1 MPFFFPTFYR
11 ASCRA
16 SYLASWMSGIAA
28 ILLAPAVSLCGQ
40 SAACPAVADHVAT
53 PAGTAYGEGRY
64 GAAEELYEQAL
75 AKTPQDVELS
85 ATLVH
90 TLLHEGKV
98 AQASTQANTSLAANP
113 HAAPTLTALAEV
125 QLRQGEPW
133 LALET
138 LDQATATDPC
148 YARIHL
154 IRSRALRIDSMYASE
169 RKELE
174 SAYDIDPTDSDIQY
188 EWSRVDSPA
197 NEIEG
202 TDKALAA
209 QKDIDVETRKR
220 AETTVHAMMPLLFET
235 SQTCQVVP
243 DAPSATLPLKATYAD
258 PKHIDGYRLEADFPQ
273 GKAKLIVDTAAS
285 GLFISKALADLNGF
299 KQGPEDPPGTAHI
312 DSFRVGSLE
321 FRNCLVGVTDGPIAG
336 KADGFI
342 GTDIFASWLITLDYR
357 NAKLILAPL
366 PPQAGDLPG
375 DRAVPPEFAD
385 YTPVYHRR
393 QYLLVPLT
401 FGNKSRKLFILATG
415 MRFSAMTSP
424 VAHSLS
430 KMTVNFTNTEQ
441 TANGGKAQFYR
452 EVFDIQMASL
462 PQIHQGHILELDPT
476 VIDRNAGF
484 EIAGMLGLDVLQP
497 LTLHLDYRDGLV
509 KFETTEESVKPL
521 FGKGTMI
528 ASKSAAP
535 ANQADQPVCQPGDT
549 IARPLSETIEAR
561 ATGGF
566 DSAHLKPGK
575 EIWVRVISGYVY
587 PGCTLDLDAIL
598 YGHVTAASTLKNSS
612 ESELSLVFDHADC
625 TGHAKKPLTLRLI
638 GLVAPPD
645 ESRRLLHEI
654 PVEVSGG
661 AQQVGGSRTGKDAV
675 SELNNNDDNLNPGGP
690 PRTIHPGIVVR
701 MPDVKLAPEGGREC
715 SAKITSTKNS
725 VTIGTGAELLLSLMV
740 PQ

>member
-1 MPFFFPTFYR
+1 MPFFLSNFCR

-16 SYLASWMSGIAA
+16 SRMSGIAA
-28 ILLAPAVSLCGQ
+28 ILLAAAVSVCGQ
-40 SAACPAVADHVAT
+40 SPVCPAVADHAVS

-75 AKTPQDVELS
+75 AKSPQDVELS
-85 ATLVH
+85 AALVH
-90 TLLHEGKV
+90 TLLHEGKI
-98 AQASTQANTSLAANP
+98 AQASTQVNTVLAANP

-138 LDQATATDPC
+138 LDQAAAADPC

-169 RKELE
+169 RKEIE
-174 SAYDIDPTDSDIQY
+174 SAYDIDPSDPDIQY

-202 TDKALAA
+202 TDKALAT
-209 QKDIDVETRKR
+209 QKDIDAETRKK
-220 AETTVHAMMPLLFET
+220 AEATVHAMMPLLFET

-243 DAPSATLPLKATYAD
+243 DAPSATLPLQATYAD

-312 DSFRVGSLE
+312 DSFRVGPLE

-336 KADGFI
+336 KSDGFI
-342 GTDIFASWLITLDYR
+342 GADIFASWLITLDYR

-366 PPQAGDLPG
+366 PPQPGDLPG
-375 DRAVPPEFAD
+375 DRTVPPALAD
-385 YTPVYHRR
+385 FTPVYHRR

-415 MRFSAMTSP
+415 MRYSAMTSP

-441 TANGGKAQFYR
+441 TTNGGKAQFYR
-452 EVFDIQMASL
+452 EVFDMQMGSL

-497 LTLHLDYRDGLV
+497 LTLHSDYRDGLV
-509 KFETTEESVKPL
+509 KFETTEAAVTPL

-528 ASKSAAP
+528 ASKPSAP
-535 ANQADQPVCQPGDT
+535 ADGADQPVCQPGDT
-549 IARPLSETIEAR
+549 IDRPLNETIEAR

-566 DSAHLKPGK
+566 DSAHLKVGK
-575 EIWVRVISGYVY
+575 EIWVRVLSGVVY
-587 PGCTLDLDAIL
+587 PGCTLDQDAIL
-598 YGHVTAASTLKNSS
+598 YGRVTAATSLKNSS
-612 ESELSLVFDHADC
+612 ESELSVSFDHGDC
-625 TGHAKKPLTLRLI
+625 DGHAKKPLSLRLI

-645 ESRRLLHEI
+645 ESRRLHDEL
-654 PVEVSGG
+654 PVEVAGG
-661 AQQVGGSRTGKDAV
+661 GRSISIAAQGLVNVYD
-675 SELNNNDDNLNPGGP
+675 LNLNPNGP
-690 PRTIHPGIVVR
+690 PHTVHPGIVVN
-701 MPDVKLAPEGGREC
+701 MPAVKLEPEGGPEC

-725 VTIGTGAELLLSLMV
+725 VTLGTGTELILTMMV
-740 PQ
+740 AQ

>member
-1 MPFFFPTFYR
+1 M
-11 ASCRA
+11 
-16 SYLASWMSGIAA
+16 SWIAA
-28 ILLAPAVSLCGQ
+28 ILLVPAASLCGQ
-40 SAACPAVADHVAT
+40 SAACPAVANHVAT

-85 ATLVH
+85 AALVH
-90 TLLHEGKV
+90 ALLHEGKV

-125 QLRQGEPW
+125 QLRHGEPW

-138 LDQATATDPC
+138 LDQAAAADPC
-148 YARIHL
+148 FARIHL

-174 SAYDIDPTDSDIQY
+174 SAYDIDPTDPDIQY

-202 TDKALAA
+202 TDKALAN
-209 QKDIDVETRKR
+209 QKDIDAETRKR

-235 SQTCQVVP
+235 SQTCKVVP
-243 DAPSATLPLKATYAD
+243 DAPSATLSLQATYAD
-258 PKHIDGYRLEADFPQ
+258 AKHIDGYRLEADFPQ
-273 GKAKLIVDTAAS
+273 SKAKLIVDTAAS

-312 DSFRVGSLE
+312 DSFRVGPLE

-336 KADGFI
+336 KSDGFI

-375 DRAVPPEFAD
+375 DRTVPPELAD
-385 YTPVYHRR
+385 FTPVYHRR

-424 VAHSLS
+424 VAHALS

-452 EVFDIQMASL
+452 EVFDMQMGNL

-528 ASKSAAP
+528 ASKSSAP
-535 ANQADQPVCQPGDT
+535 ANQADQPVCVPGDT
-549 IARPLSETIEAR
+549 IDRSINTTIQARV
-561 ATGGF
+561 TGGL

-575 EIWVRVISGYVY
+575 EVFVKVVYGLAY
-587 PGCTLDLDAIL
+587 PGCTLDEDAIL
-598 YGHVTAASTLKNSS
+598 YGHVTSATSSKSPNS
-612 ESELSLVFDHADC
+612 SELSLVFDHGDC
-625 TGHAKKPLTLRLI
+625 AGHAKKGLSLRLI
-638 GLVAPPD
+638 GMVAPAD
-645 ESRRLLHEI
+645 QSSRHLHEELPTEI
-654 PVEVSGG
+654 GG
-661 AQQVGGSRTGKDAV
+661 GVQSISMAEAGLVNGGD
-675 SELNNNDDNLNPGGP
+675 EDLNPGGP
-690 PRTIHPGIVVR
+690 PHTIHPGVVIR
-701 MPDVKLAPEGGREC
+701 MPQVKLEPEGGPGC
-715 SAKITSTKNS
+715 SARITSPNRS
-725 VTIGTGAELLLSLMV
+725 IQLGAGSELILTMAG
-740 PQ
+740 PG

>member
-1 MPFFFPTFYR
+1 MSFFFPTFYR
-11 ASCRA
+11 ASWRA
-16 SYLASWMSGIAA
+16 LWTSGIAA

-40 SAACPAVADHVAT
+40 SPACPAVAEHTAT

-64 GAAEELYEQAL
+64 GAAEELNEQAL

-85 ATLVH
+85 AALVH

-98 AQASTQANTSLAANP
+98 AQASTQVNTTLAANP

-133 LALET
+133 LALQT
-138 LDQATATDPC
+138 LDQAAAADPC

-174 SAYDIDPTDSDIQY
+174 SAYDIDPTDPDIQY

-220 AETTVHAMMPLLFET
+220 AETTVHAMMPLLFEN

-243 DAPSATLPLKATYAD
+243 DAPSATLPLQATFAD
-258 PKHIDGYRLEADFPQ
+258 VKHIDGYRLEADFPQ

-285 GLFISKALADLNGF
+285 GLFISKALADVNGF

-336 KADGFI
+336 KSDGFI

-375 DRAVPPEFAD
+375 DRAVPPELAD

-430 KMTVNFTNTEQ
+430 KITVNFTNTEQ

-452 EVFDIQMASL
+452 EVFDIQMANL

-528 ASKSAAP
+528 ASKSSAP
-535 ANQADQPVCQPGDT
+535 TNQADQPVCQPGDT
-549 IARPLSETIEAR
+549 IDRPLSETIEAR
-561 ATGGF
+561 ATGGL

-575 EIWVRVISGYVY
+575 EIWMRVISGYVY
-587 PGCTLDLDAIL
+587 PGCTLDQDAIL
-598 YGHVTAASTLKNSS
+598 YGHVTAASTLKNSNA
-612 ESELSLVFDHADC
+612 SELSLVFDHADC

-638 GLVAPPD
+638 GMAGPPD
-645 ESRRLLHEI
+645 ESRRMHDEL
-654 PVEVSGG
+654 PVEIAGGGRSVS
-661 AQQVGGSRTGKDAV
+661 TAV
-675 SELNNNDDNLNPGGP
+675 QGLVNAYDLNLNPSGP
-690 PRTIHPGIVVR
+690 PHTVHPGIVVN
-701 MPDVKLAPEGGREC
+701 MPAVKLEPEGGPEC

-725 VTIGTGAELLLSLMV
+725 VTIGTGSELLLSLMV
-740 PQ
+740 AQ

>member
-1 MPFFFPTFYR
+1 MLFFFPIFRR
-11 ASCRA
+11 ASCRV
-16 SYLASWMSGIAA
+16 SWMSGIAA
-28 ILLAPAVSLCGQ
+28 ILLAPAVSLSGQ
-40 SAACPAVADHVAT
+40 SPACPAVADHAAT
-53 PAGTAYGEGRY
+53 PARTAYGEGRY

-75 AKTPQDVELS
+75 AKSPQDVESS
-85 ATLVH
+85 AALVH
-90 TLLHEGKV
+90 TLLHEGKI
-98 AQASTQANTSLAANP
+98 AQASTQVNTTLAANP
-113 HAAPTLTALAEV
+113 HAASALTALAEV

-138 LDQATATDPC
+138 LDQAAAADPC

-174 SAYDIDPTDSDIQY
+174 SAYDIDPTDPDIQY
-188 EWSRVDSPA
+188 EWSRVNSPA

-202 TDKALAA
+202 TDKALAT
-209 QKDIDVETRKR
+209 QKDIDAETRKR
-220 AETTVHAMMPLLFET
+220 AEATVHAMMPLLFET

-243 DAPSATLPLKATYAD
+243 DAPTATLSLQATYAD

-299 KQGPEDPPGTAHI
+299 KQGPEDPPGTARI
-312 DSFRVGSLE
+312 DSFRVGPLE

-336 KADGFI
+336 KSDGFI

-366 PPQAGDLPG
+366 PTQAGDLPG
-375 DRAVPPEFAD
+375 DRTVPPELAG

-424 VAHSLS
+424 IAHSLS

-441 TANGGKAQFYR
+441 TTNGGKAQFYR
-452 EVFDIQMASL
+452 EVFDMQIANL

-509 KFETTEESVKPL
+509 KFESTEEGVKPL

-528 ASKSAAP
+528 ASKSSAP
-535 ANQADQPVCQPGDT
+535 ANEADQPVCQPGDA
-549 IARPLSETIEAR
+549 IARPLNETIEAR

-575 EIWVRVISGYVY
+575 EIFVRVISGYVY
-587 PGCTLDLDAIL
+587 PGCTLDEDAIL
-598 YGHVTAASTLKNSS
+598 YGHVTEATTMKNSS

-625 TGHAKKPLTLRLI
+625 DGHAKKPLTLRLI
-638 GLVAPPD
+638 GLVGPPD
-645 ESRRLLHEI
+645 QSRRMHDEL
-654 PVEVSGG
+654 PVEVAGG
-661 AQQVGGSRTGKDAV
+661 GRSMTTATAGLVNAYD
-675 SELNNNDDNLNPGGP
+675 LNLNPGGP
-690 PRTIHPGIVVR
+690 PKTVQPGIVVN
-701 MPDVKLAPEGGREC
+701 MPAVKLAPEGGPAC
-715 SAKITSTKNS
+715 SAKITSARSS
-725 VTIGTGAELLLSLMV
+725 VTVGTGSELLLALMV
-740 PQ
+740 PR

>member
-1 MPFFFPTFYR
+1 MPFFIPTF
-11 ASCRA
+11 CRA
-16 SYLASWMSGIAA
+16 SGRTSWMSGIGA
-28 ILLAPAVSLCGQ
+28 ILLVPAVSLCGQ
-40 SAACPAVADHVAT
+40 SPACPAVADHVAT

-64 GAAEELYEQAL
+64 GAAEELYEQTL
-75 AKTPQDVELS
+75 AKSPQDVELS
-85 ATLVH
+85 AALAH

-98 AQASTQANTSLAANP
+98 AQASTQVNTTLAANP

-138 LDQATATDPC
+138 LDQAAAADSC

-169 RKELE
+169 RKEIE
-174 SAYDIDPTDSDIQY
+174 SAYDIDPTDPDIQY

-202 TDKALAA
+202 TDKALAS
-209 QKDIDVETRKR
+209 QKDIDAETRKK
-220 AETTVHAMMPLLFET
+220 AEATVHAMMPLLFEN

-243 DAPSATLPLKATYAD
+243 DAPSATLPLQATYAD

-312 DSFRVGSLE
+312 DSFRVGPLE

-336 KADGFI
+336 KSDGFI

-366 PPQAGDLPG
+366 PPHSGDLPG
-375 DRAVPPEFAD
+375 DRTVPPELAD

-401 FGNKSRKLFILATG
+401 FGNRSRELFILATG

-452 EVFDIQMASL
+452 EVFDIQMANL

-528 ASKSAAP
+528 ASKSSAP

-549 IARPLSETIEAR
+549 IDRPLSETIEAR
-561 ATGGF
+561 ATGGL

-575 EIWVRVISGYVY
+575 EIWMRVISGYVY
-587 PGCTLDLDAIL
+587 PGCTLDQDAII
-598 YGHVTAASTLKNSS
+598 YGRVTAASTLKNFS

-645 ESRRLLHEI
+645 ESRRMHDEL
-654 PVEVSGG
+654 PVEVAGG
-661 AQQVGGSRTGKDAV
+661 GRSVSTAV
-675 SELNNNDDNLNPGGP
+675 QGLVNAYDLNLNPSGP
-690 PRTIHPGIVVR
+690 PHTVHPGIVVN
-701 MPDVKLAPEGGREC
+701 MPAVKLEPEGGPEC

-725 VTIGTGAELLLSLMV
+725 VTIGTGSELLLSLMV